1 MEDSQAAASFCLEVQ
16 QMDRETKQKARAKR
30 QCTGCIWRMRDAD
43 SKACSLP
50 RCVNAGV
57 RLGPDGCWTY
67 RKPVKKCK

>member
-1 MEDSQAAASFCLEVQ
+1 
-16 QMDRETKQKARAKR
+16 MDRETKQKAHVKR
-30 QCTGCIWRMRDAD
+30 RCTGCVWRLRDAD